1 MYKNDYP
8 NLAVLQLFELTEGEC
23 GKGVLPDTTFRFF
36 GKIVLSRFQT
46 LGREMRIRH
55 RGEGGGGR
63 RVDEN
68 RSVWICDETL
78 SRTSQSKLKL
88 RENWSLFPQAS
99 EDSQNYEVEG
109 EKERA
114 TQEHE
119 RAMEGPDRVTVEM
132 MDSTDVP
139 IERSVIRQQYKSLY
153 SIIHIPHE
161 STAQ

>member
-1 MYKNDYP
+1 MWERCITRYYFSFLWKNRLITFP
-8 NLAVLQLFELTEGEC
+8 NT
-23 GKGVLPDTTFRFF
+23 GKRDENTTQR
-36 GKIVLSRFQT
+36 G
-46 LGREMRIRH
+46 GG
-55 RGEGGGGR
+55 GEGGWGR

-68 RSVWICDETL
+68 RSVWNCDETL